1 MSNERILVVDDE
13 EPIRE
18 LLRYNLE
25 KDGFRVA
32 CCGSGEEAIKLVRND
47 PPELILL
54 DLMLPGTGG
63 LDVCRTL
70 KGNPATADIPIIM
83 ITAKTEDTDV
93 VLGLEL
99 GAEDYVTKP
108 FSTKVLLARVRTALR
123 RKNRKAVVP
132 EGDRIALHGIV
143 IDPERHEAF
152 SDSRELSLSVT
163 EFEIL
168 SHLLKNPGRVLS
180 RTQII
185 SAVKGDSYPVTE
197 RSIDV
202 QILSIRKKLLEK
214 ADVIET
220 VRGIGY
226 RMRDP
231 E

>member
-18 LLRYNLE
+18 LLGYNLE
-25 KDGFRVA
+25 KDGFRVSA
-32 CCGSGEEAIKLVRND
+32 SASGEDALKAVKTD
-47 PPELILL
+47 PPDLILL
-54 DLMLPGTGG
+54 DLMLPGMSG
-63 LDVCRTL
+63 LDVCRKL
-70 KGNPATADIPIIM
+70 KASPETAGIPVIM
-83 ITAKTEDTDV
+83 ITAKTEDSDV
-93 VLGLEL
+93 ILGLEH
-99 GAEDYVTKP
+99 GAEDNVTKP
-108 FSTKVLLARVRTALR
+108 FSTKVRLARVRAALR
-123 RKNRKAVVP
+123 RRERKVEPA
-132 EGDRIALHGIV
+132 EGGRLAIHGIV
-143 IDPERHEAF
+143 IDPERHEVF
-152 SDSRELSLSVT
+152 LDSKPVALSVT

-168 SHLLKNPGRVLS
+168 GYLVRNPGRVLS

-185 SAVKGDSYPVTE
+185 SAVKGESYPVTE

-202 QILSIRKKLLEK
+202 QILSIRKKLGDR

>member
-1 MSNERILVVDDE
+1 MGNERILVVDDE
-13 EPIRE
+13 QPIQE

-25 KDGFRVA
+25 KEGFRVTV
-32 CCGSGEEAIKLVRND
+32 CGSGEDALKRVKTEL
-47 PPELILL
+47 PELILL

-63 LDVCRTL
+63 LDVCRKL
-70 KGNPATADIPIIM
+70 KETPSTADIPIIM
-83 ITAKTEDTDV
+83 LTAKTEDSDI

-108 FSTKVLLARVRTALR
+108 FSPKVLMARVRTALR
-123 RKNRKAVVP
+123 RKNRRPVKP
-132 EGDRIALHGIV
+132 EGDRISLHGIM
-143 IDPERHEAF
+143 IDPERHEIF
-152 SDSRELSLSVT
+152 SDSQPVDLSVT

-168 SHLLKNPGRVLS
+168 SHLVRNPGRVFS

-202 QILSIRKKLLEK
+202 QILSIRKKLGDK
-214 ADVIET
+214 ADCIET

-226 RMRDP
+226 RMKDA

>member
-18 LLRYNLE
+18 LLGYNLE
-25 KDGFRVA
+25 KDGFRVSA
-32 CCGSGEEAIKLVRND
+32 SASGEDALKSIKSD
-47 PPELILL
+47 PPDLILL
-54 DLMLPGTGG
+54 DLMLHGMSG
-63 LDVCRTL
+63 LDVCRKL
-70 KGNPATADIPIIM
+70 KASPETAGIPVIM

-108 FSTKVLLARVRTALR
+108 FSTKVLLARVRAALR
-123 RKNRKAVVP
+123 RRERKSEP
-132 EGDRIALHGIV
+132 EEGARLAIHGIV
-143 IDPERHEAF
+143 IDPDRHEVF
-152 SDSRELSLSVT
+152 LDSKPIALSVT

-168 SHLLKNPGRVLS
+168 AYLVRNPGRVLS

-185 SAVKGDSYPVTE
+185 SAVKGESYPVTE

-202 QILSIRKKLLEK
+202 QILSIRKKLAER
-214 ADVIET
+214 ADVVET

>member
-99 GAEDYVTKP
+99 GAEGLRDQA
-108 FSTKVLLARVRTALR
+108 LLDEGAPRARQDGAS
-123 RKNRKAVVP
+123 P
-132 EGDRIALHGIV
+132 EE
-143 IDPERHEAF
+143 PQ
-152 SDSRELSLSVT
+152 
-163 EFEIL
+163 
-168 SHLLKNPGRVLS
+168 GRG
-180 RTQII
+180 
-185 SAVKGDSYPVTE
+185 A
-197 RSIDV
+197 
-202 QILSIRKKLLEK
+202 
-214 ADVIET
+214 
-220 VRGIGY
+220 RG
-226 RMRDP
+226 
-231 E
+231 

>member
-70 KGNPATADIPIIM
+70 KANPATADIPIIM
-83 ITAKTEDTDV
+83 VTAKTEDTDV

-132 EGDRIALHGIV
+132 EGDKIALHGIV

-152 SDSRELSLSVT
+152 SDSEALSLSVT

-168 SHLLKNPGRVLS
+168 GHLLKNPGRVLS

-202 QILSIRKKLLEK
+202 QILSIRKKLGEK